1 MLKVGLTGGIGSGKS
16 TVLKVFELLG
26 VKVYRSD
33 EESKKLIQTDP
44 ELIDKI
50 KDAFGQNLYSKKN
63 ELDKKKLA
71 EIVFSDSEALEKLN
85 HLVHPAVI
93 KDYSNWVKKHASE
106 DYVIKESALFF
117 EAEITHLVDRLI
129 TVYTPLNMRIQR
141 LLERDDTTTEAITKR
156 MENQMPESLKME
168 GSDFVIFN
176 DEENSIIEQ
185 VIALHNELK
194 TNVKT

>member
-16 TVLKVFELLG
+16 TVLEVFELLG

-44 ELIDKI
+44 ELIHKI
-50 KDAFGQNLYSKKN
+50 KNAFGQDLYNQKN

-71 EIVFSDSEALEKLN
+71 EIVFNDSAALEKLN

-93 KDYSNWVKKHASE
+93 KDFSNWVEKQNSE
-106 DYVIKESALFF
+106 SYVIKESALFF
-117 EAEITHLVDRLI
+117 EAEITHLVDRII
-129 TVYTPLNMRIQR
+129 TVYTPMQIRVQR
-141 LLERDDTTTEAITKR
+141 LLERDNSTEKDVAKR
-156 MENQMPESLKME
+156 IENQLPESVKME

-185 VIALHNELK
+185 VLSLHNELK
-194 TNVKT
+194 TNIKT